1 MAGNFQQGCSS
12 ILYETNLQ
20 FHKHE
25 GCILALNFTLTH
37 EAKGKTKAWCDSW
50 TRWRRHRGGWS
61 QTSLSLHQQTTG
73 SGLSGLPAGTC
84 QSCYEWS
91 LLAGFG
97 NSASAVKQMLP
108 CSITNSIWR
117 CRLLGFG
124 VQSCRALG
132 LRMMCMSVQ
141 PAGLGW
147 GNLLGWKAQ
156 RCPRHLGITKITTFC
171 GCLGG
176 FSCSGSEG
184 LVDDES
190 LNPMLCSH
198 WVLHCLH
205 LLCSDFWGSSYVT
218 LPKNTALAS
227 DVFSLFNCEAS
238 NFLIKY
244 QVLLNTARIVPDR
257 NVVN

>member
-37 EAKGKTKAWCDSW
+37 EAKGKTKACCDSW
-50 TRWRRHRGGWS
+50 TWWRRHRGGWS
-61 QTSLSLHQQTTG
+61 QTSLSLHQQATG

-91 LLAGFG
+91 LLARFG

-108 CSITNSIWR
+108 CSITDCIWR

-124 VQSCRALG
+124 MQSCRALG
-132 LRMMCMSVQ
+132 LRIICMPVQ

-147 GNLLGWKAQ
+147 GNLLGSKAQ
-156 RCPRHLGITKITTFC
+156 QVSQTFGDYKNSNILWLFGGI
-171 GCLGG
+171 
-176 FSCSGSEG
+176 
-184 LVDDES
+184 
-190 LNPMLCSH
+190 
-198 WVLHCLH
+198 
-205 LLCSDFWGSSYVT
+205 
-218 LPKNTALAS
+218 
-227 DVFSLFNCEAS
+227 
-238 NFLIKY
+238 FL
-244 QVLLNTARIVPDR
+244 
-257 NVVN
+257 